1 MKELLTLKYLQLDD
15 RKLSEQ
21 WLFRLSILIPL
32 SISILLCIPL
42 WFKTEWDFSA
52 KGYDVFL
59 NLYKLPI
66 GVLSLSIPF
75 VAIVAHIHRT
85 IQTSEQIST
94 TRRKNAADSFF
105 AHHKFMIEAIN
116 KISDKNTTIFDGV
129 KYKIDDPYHLYDNF
143 FKNSSYENGIDT
155 SNISFLVEKI
165 ESKINIIKT
174 SLFIAKEEMDNKHL
188 KIKLLIDIMMS
199 FKQIEAIFT
208 INVPE
213 SKHNFIVMDKNDEC
227 TVMLVLP
234 SRTEA
239 DIKERLKNLLYYTR
253 KLFQLIN
260 KQFVNDSDMSFYAN
274 ITTGDFFF
282 FNEVYSD
289 ALNTRMKEQFAMDL
303 ENSKKLDNDYL
314 KYKDILQKINDASK
328 ITNNMF
334 AQ

>member
-1 MKELLTLKYLQLDD
+1 MKKLLTLKFLQLDD

-116 KISDKNTTIFDGV
+116 KISDKNTSTLDEK

-155 SNISFLVEKI
+155 NNISFLVDKI
-165 ESKINIIKT
+165 ENKINIIKKSIVT
-174 SLFIAKEEMDNKHL
+174 AKEEMNNKHL
-188 KIKLLIDIMMS
+188 KIKLLIDIMMA
-199 FKQIEAIFT
+199 FKEIEAIFT
-208 INVPE
+208 INVPA
-213 SKHNFIVMDKNDEC
+213 SKHNFIVMDKNHEC

-239 DIKERLKNLLYYTR
+239 DIKDRLKNLLYYTR

-260 KQFVNDSDMSFYAN
+260 KQFINDDDLHFYAN
-274 ITTGDFFF
+274 ITTNDFFF
-282 FNEVYSD
+282 FNEVYAD
-289 ALNTRMKEQFAMDL
+289 TINTRMKEQFAITF
-303 ENSKKLDNDYL
+303 ESSKKLENDYL
-314 KYKDILQKINDASK
+314 EYKNILQRRIDANKSMH
-328 ITNNMF
+328 NMF